1 MSQQINLFNPIL
13 LRQKKYFSALAM
25 LQALGLVVLGAL
37 LIAAYAA
44 YRSST
49 LQDEVDRT
57 SSQLR
62 QAQAQQ
68 IRVNAE
74 FGPRAPNALLA
85 DELKKSS
92 ADVNSLRQV
101 FDILQTGEFG
111 NTDGYSEYLRAF
123 SRQIT
128 DGLWLTGFAIYGAG
142 NEIALQ
148 GRAVQ
153 PDLVPLYVSRLTHE
167 PVMRGKSFSEL
178 TMQQPK
184 AEVNPAAGT
193 AADANAPMLAPGYI
207 EFKLQSA
214 GAAKDAVADAGERK

>member
-25 LQALGLVVLGAL
+25 AQALGLVLIGAL
-37 LIAAYAA
+37 MVLFYVQ
-44 YRSST
+44 YRSGS
-49 LQDEVDRT
+49 LQSEVERT

-68 IRVNAE
+68 IQVNAE
-74 FGPRAPNALLA
+74 FGPRAPNPLLVE
-85 DELKKSS
+85 ELRKSS
-92 ADVNSLRQV
+92 ADVKSLQQV
-101 FDILQTGEFG
+101 FDILKTGEFG
-111 NTDGYSEYLRAF
+111 NTDGYSDYLRAF

-128 DGLWLTGFAIYGAG
+128 DGLWLTGFSIYGAG
-142 NEIALQ
+142 NEISLQ
-148 GRAVQ
+148 GRTVQ

-167 PVMRGKSFSEL
+167 AVMRGKSFSEL

-184 AEVNPAAGT
+184 AEAVTGAGADVPAVI
-193 AADANAPMLAPGYI
+193 PGYI

-214 GAAKDAVADAGERK
+214 GVTKDGVAETGERK